1 MPLSPYYTPI
11 TQIKQQI
18 GNEAAAQGLGLG
30 LDPSATS
37 LPPPAQAPV
46 DPSMEEAPID
56 PTSAAPA
63 PYTPPAPPLSDSQIL
78 QQYMRKKYPDQFS
91 QGQDQADA
99 NRVTRQDIEN
109 LQHNSDLDA
118 ITSAAS
124 KAAAAAGSVGGTA
137 SKSNYEE
144 IAKQAQLGDQNAL
157 KERMD
162 LTNQGEDLQQNALK
176 GLTQADA
183 QDYQASLRPLELQSK
198 QQGLDQG
205 AQNLEKTKLGLASA
219 QMDFRSKEALSDPDS
234 PQSQALRQIAKGYG
248 MKVTD
253 DMTGTQLSDLIPIA
267 EKAYNANENRASRMD
282 LAQQRRQA
290 QAEQFALKRES
301 LQQNIAAKNDEKTSK
316 KFTLLEQSID
326 PTKGRTGEFG
336 KQQARI
342 NNADAIDTM
351 IRDANG
357 KLTNLT
363 QTQIQEL
370 AIGINKMLGGSEA
383 HGAIEALVPKNINM
397 SAAGIKDWLTSE
409 PNGTNQQKFVE
420 LMSHTLDR
428 ERALAQAK
436 IKQAQIAKI
445 KAYRDLQEV
454 DPDKFA
460 TILAENG
467 ITPEQYKNGINV
479 KDEVNA
485 QTNHA
490 SQAAGTTTD
499 KGRTL
504 YVPGMKVNH

>member
-1 MPLSPYYTPI
+1 MPISPYYTPI
-11 TQIKQQI
+11 SQIKQQV
-18 GNEAAAQGLGLG
+18 GNEAASQGLGLG
-30 LDPSATS
+30 LDPGISS
-37 LPPPAQAPV
+37 LPPDPAPV
-46 DPSMEEAPID
+46 DPSTIAAPID
-56 PTSAAPA
+56 PSNTDPTGA
-63 PYTPPAPPLSDSQIL
+63 TPPAPPLSDSQIML
-78 QQYMRKKYPDQFS
+78 QYMRKKFPDQFQ
-91 QGQDQADA
+91 QGADQVNA
-99 NRVTRQDIEN
+99 NKVTRQDIDN

-137 SKSNYEE
+137 SKSNYED

-162 LTNQGEDLQQNALK
+162 LTGQGEDLQQGALK
-176 GLTQADA
+176 GLAQADS

-205 AQNLEKTKLGLASA
+205 AANLEKTNLGIEAA
-219 QMDFRSKEALSDPDS
+219 KMDFRSKEALSDPDS

-253 DMTGTQLSDLIPIA
+253 DMTGSQLSDLIPIA

-290 QAEQFALKRES
+290 QNEQLAMKRES
-301 LQQNIAAKNDEKTSK
+301 MQQNVAAKNDEKAGK

-351 IRDANG
+351 IRDSNG

-397 SAAGIKDWLTSE
+397 SAASIKDWLTSE

-445 KAYRDLQEV
+445 KAYRDLQDV
-454 DPDKFA
+454 DPSRFA
-460 TILAENG
+460 SILAENG
-467 ITPEQYKNGINV
+467 ITPEQYQNGINV

-490 SQAAGTTTD
+490 SQAAGSTTD